1 MALKDSVVIKAHTF
15 STIGFR
21 ATLVPNVPI
30 KTMQT
35 ITVSTQTYQDQMV
48 IKHFIEFRKRL
59 PDNSKDENRPQ

>member
-1 MALKDSVVIKAHTF
+1 LDNFALKDSVVIKAHTF

-35 ITVSTQTYQDQMV
+35 ITATT
-48 IKHFIEFRKRL
+48 
-59 PDNSKDENRPQ
+59 